1 MVEVRDGLPN
11 ETPNTDPVNVHLPLD
26 VGGNHVA
33 VRVRPGVY
41 AFYGHLQPGS
51 IAVEEGDRVETGQLI
66 GKLGSSGNS
75 TQPHLHFDISD
86 GPDALTSNSLPHVID
101 RYTWTGS
108 VDVAQSTAENL
119 VIEGTPRTERKTYP
133 LFLSLVDFR

>member
-1 MVEVRDGLPN
+1 
-11 ETPNTDPVNVHLPLD
+11 
-26 VGGNHVA
+26 
-33 VRVRPGVY
+33 VRVSPGVY

-51 IAVEEGDRVETGQLI
+51 IVVQEGDRVETGQLL

-86 GPDALTSNSLPHVID
+86 GPDPLTSDSLPHVYD
-101 RYTWTGS
+101 RYTWAGS

-119 VIEGTPRTERKTYP
+119 VIEGTPRPERKTYP
-133 LFLSLVDFR
+133 LFPSLVEFR